1 MEKVNLEEGNNALAK
16 VLLMMNYDMSKTLNE
31 NKVTMS
37 EQIADKPKGATNF
50 LRGIYG
56 AGGFGTDEQA
66 LIDAF
71 NELQSVSDYIALDD
85 YFKKIMK
92 NSAQSIRRALNAE
105 LGMGDANVA
114 TSIQKKLKSIGID
127 MYFDTT
133 SSNKDVLGGSIQIVV
148 PTSVKDETKKDETK
162 KDETKKTTQ
171 PTKPQW
177 VQSPTEE
184 QVKSGS
190 KYVKAGM
197 KGDFVKKIQQKLND
211 VATSEGNTNL
221 NVGKVD
227 GYFGN
232 KTKQALKNFQVSAG
246 LKGDGV
252 LGKDTYSVLF
262 REVSTPVALATKGLS
277 IPSVDTPKSGIQR
290 TPSLQNAHVDPKSTI
305 KESLKKN
312 LKQTLTEKRQLEEN
326 LIIERKIVSNRYN
339 LIGNGV
345 ILETEDQQIKFVESI
360 IAETQYLSAQGYS
373 SEVINEQL
381 FDMIGSLFKGSF
393 TSVPAVFGEYIAA
406 WLLKTLGLPKDSYM
420 GGVIIALVGNLNISD
435 YDKFFTDCRFAT
447 NKIADSLIEG
457 YIIKL
462 QNEKSM
468 NQGAGGFVLSA
479 LRNAVVDYFTEDK
492 SGLIEKLEEKLGEFI
507 CPKLSKV
514 SSKMGD
520 VAQSVKDK
528 AMA

>member
-16 VLLMMNYDMSKTLNE
+16 VLLMMNYDMNKTLKE

-37 EQIADKPKGATNF
+37 EQVVEAPKGWTNF
-50 LRGIYG
+50 RRGIYG

-85 YFKKIMK
+85 YLKKVMK

-133 SSNKDVLGGSIQIVV
+133 SSNKDILGGSIQIVV

-162 KDETKKTTQ
+162 KDENKKTVQ
-171 PTKPQW
+171 PPKPQW
-177 VQSPTEE
+177 IQSPSEDE
-184 QVKSGS
+184 VKGGS

-197 KGDFVKKIQQKLND
+197 KGDFVKKIQKVLND
-211 VATSEGNTNL
+211 IATSEGDTNL

-277 IPSVDTPKSGIQR
+277 LPSVDTPKSAVQR
-290 TPSLQNAHVDPKSTI
+290 TPSLQNAHVEPKSTI

-345 ILETEDQQIKFVESI
+345 ILETEDQQIRFVESI
-360 IAETQYLSAQGYS
+360 IAETQYLAAQGYS

-393 TSVPAVFGEYIAA
+393 TSVPAVFGEYIAS

-457 YIIKL
+457 YVIKL
-462 QNEKSM
+462 QNEKSL
-468 NQGAGGFVLSA
+468 NQGAGGFVMSA
-479 LRNAVVDYFTEDK
+479 LRNSVVDYFTEDK
-492 SGLIEKLEEKLGEFI
+492 TGLIEKLEEKLGDFI

>member
-162 KDETKKTTQ
+162 KTTQ

-177 VQSPTEE
+177 VQSPSEE
-184 QVKSGS
+184 EVKGGS
-190 KYVKAGM
+190 KNVKAGM

-211 VATSEGNTNL
+211 IATSEGNTNL

-252 LGKDTYSVLF
+252 LGKETYSVLF
-262 REVSTPVALATKGLS
+262 REVSAPVALATKGLS
-277 IPSVDTPKSGIQR
+277 LPSVDTPKSGIQR
-290 TPSLQNAHVDPKSTI
+290 TPSLQNAHVEPKSTI
-305 KESLKKN
+305 KESLKKT

-326 LIIERKIVSNRYN
+326 LIIETKIVTNRYS
-339 LIGNGV
+339 LIGNGLV
-345 ILETEDQQIKFVESI
+345 LETEEQQMKFVESL
-360 IAETQYLSAQGYS
+360 IAETQYLKSQGYS
-373 SEVINEQL
+373 SEIINEGL
-381 FDMIGSLFKGSF
+381 FNFLGSLFTGSF
-393 TSVPAVFGEYIAA
+393 SAVPAVIGEYIAS
-406 WLLKTLGLPKDSYM
+406 WLLKTLGVDQNSYI

-435 YDKFFTDCRFAT
+435 YDKFFTDCRFAS

-457 YIIKL
+457 YVIKL
-462 QNEKSM
+462 QNDQSL

-479 LRNAVVDYFTEDK
+479 LRNSVVDYFVEDK
-492 SGLIEKLEEKLGEFI
+492 TGLVEKLEEQLADFI
-507 CPKLSKV
+507 CPKLSKL
-514 SSKMGD
+514 SGKMGD
-520 VAQSVKDK
+520 VMSSIKDK
-528 AMA
+528 AVA

>member
-1 MEKVNLEEGNNALAK
+1 MKPGKPNNTGKPGKTGEPGKTVEPGKPGKPGKPNIKIPFVWKNAPSEE
-16 VLLMMNYDMSKTLNE
+16 E
-31 NKVTMS
+31 
-37 EQIADKPKGATNF
+37 
-50 LRGIYG
+50 
-56 AGGFGTDEQA
+56 
-66 LIDAF
+66 
-71 NELQSVSDYIALDD
+71 
-85 YFKKIMK
+85 
-92 NSAQSIRRALNAE
+92 
-105 LGMGDANVA
+105 
-114 TSIQKKLKSIGID
+114 
-127 MYFDTT
+127 
-133 SSNKDVLGGSIQIVV
+133 
-148 PTSVKDETKKDETK
+148 
-162 KDETKKTTQ
+162 
-171 PTKPQW
+171 
-177 VQSPTEE
+177 
-184 QVKSGS
+184 VKSGS
-190 KYVKAGM
+190 KLLKIGM
-197 KGDFVKKIQQKLND
+197 KGDFVKKLQSELNKAAEQD
-211 VATSEGNTNL
+211 GNPNY

-227 GYFGN
+227 GFFGR
-232 KTKQALKNFQVSAG
+232 KTKRGLANFQTSAG
-246 LKGDGV
+246 LESDGIM
-252 LGKDTYSVLF
+252 GPETYKRLF
-262 REVSTPVALATKGLS
+262 RETPEKIDLQTKTVKDVEPEISKAEIQPQSSIPAIKDVLPDAPKGGVRRQST
-277 IPSVDTPKSGIQR
+277 IPSVKESDMNNKP
-290 TPSLQNAHVDPKSTI
+290 TI
-305 KESLKKN
+305 KESLRKN

-345 ILETEDQQIKFVESI
+345 ILETEDQQIRFVESI

-393 TSVPAVFGEYIAA
+393 TSVPAVFGEYIAS

-420 GGVIIALVGNLNISD
+420 GSVIIALVGNLNISD

-492 SGLIEKLEEKLGEFI
+492 SGLIEKLEEKLGDFI